1 MQTSKA
7 KPLTYQTALGISV
20 GDRVSTS
27 YGTGGIVTHV
37 SRPYYVEYDVGG
49 LVVRTWP
56 VVSLNYE
63 GTPYAVHGD
72 KIINDIR
79 IEGDRWFTD
88 ADDEIFVEKAH
99 NKPEYPLQ
107 MDMFETALE
116 PFEPYRF
123 RAGVDYSRNV
133 WMCEECGDFNAGP
146 EMDDMRWHCPIC
158 GKYGVTKIILM
169 QPRVHGKKQLNSY
182 LLSLGY
188 MESR

>member
-37 SRPYYVEYDVGG
+37 SRPHYVERGVSS

-56 VVSLNYE
+56 VMSLNYD
-63 GTPYAVHGD
+63 GD

-79 IEGDRWFTD
+79 IEGNRWFTD
-88 ADDEIFVEKAH
+88 ADDEIFIEKAQ
-99 NKPEYPLQ
+99 PEYPLQ
-107 MDMFETALE
+107 MDMFEATLE

-146 EMDDMRWHCPIC
+146 EMNDMRWRCPIC

-169 QPRVHGKKQLNSY
+169 QPRVHGKKQWNSY
-182 LLSLGY
+182 LLSLGAV
-188 MESR
+188 ESQ

>member
-7 KPLTYQTALGISV
+7 TLIYQTALGISV

-37 SRPYYVEYDVGG
+37 SRPYYAEYDVSG

-56 VVSLNYE
+56 VVSLNYD
-63 GTPYAVHGD
+63 GD

-116 PFEPYRF
+116 PFESYRF

-133 WMCEECGDFNAGP
+133 WMCEECGDVNASP

>member
-1 MQTSKA
+1 MDIIYK
-7 KPLTYQTALGISV
+7 TALGISI

-37 SRPYYVEYDVGG
+37 SRPHYVERGVSS

-56 VVSLNYE
+56 VMSLNYE

-88 ADDEIFVEKAH
+88 ADDEIFIEKAQ
-99 NKPEYPLQ
+99 PEYPLQ
-107 MDMFETALE
+107 MNMFEATLE

-123 RAGVDYSRNV
+123 RAGVDYSHNV
-133 WMCEECGDFNAGP
+133 WLCEECGDFNADP
-146 EMDDMRWHCPIC
+146 EMDDMRWYCPAC
-158 GKYGVTKIILM
+158 GQYGVTKIILM
-169 QPRVHGKKQLNSY
+169 QPRVHGKKQWNSY
-182 LLSLGY
+182 LLSLGAV
-188 MESR
+188 ESQ

>member
-37 SRPYYVEYDVGG
+37 SRPHYVERGVSS

-56 VVSLNYE
+56 VMSLNYE

-88 ADDEIFVEKAH
+88 ADDEIFVEKAQ
-99 NKPEYPLQ
+99 PEHPLQ
-107 MDMFETALE
+107 MNMFEATLE
-116 PFEPYRF
+116 PFEPYKF
-123 RAGVDYSRNV
+123 RAGVDYSRDV
-133 WMCEECGDFNAGP
+133 WSCEECGDFNAGP

>member
-7 KPLTYQTALGISV
+7 KLTYQTALGISI

-37 SRPYYVEYDVGG
+37 SKPHYVEYDVGG

-63 GTPYAVHGD
+63 GTPYAVHGNN
-72 KIINDIR
+72 IINDIR
-79 IEGDRWFTD
+79 AEGDRWFTD
-88 ADDEIFVEKAH
+88 ADDEIFIEKAH
-99 NKPEYPLQ
+99 EYSLQ
-107 MDMFETALE
+107 MEIFETAPE
-116 PFEPYRF
+116 PFEPYKF

-146 EMDDMRWHCPIC
+146 EMDDMRWRCPIC

-182 LLSLGY
+182 LLSLGAV
-188 MESR
+188 ESQ